1 MNVFS
6 TGRQRWTRLSIATK
20 LAVWT
25 LLMLTTVL
33 GALTWLASGKVR
45 SALDERSLAQ
55 LTVQTDMVITMME
68 TYDKNLRETAG
79 RLGGLFASSFNGEFS
94 VDNAK
99 TLKFGDVQVPVMK
112 NGDTALNL
120 NFDAVEKFTTASGA
134 VATIFVRIG
143 DDFFRVS
150 TTLKK
155 ENGDRA
161 IGTFLGKQH
170 PAYAAMMKGENW
182 IGKAKLFGRDY
193 MNQYR
198 PVKNADGRVI
208 GLLFIG
214 LDFTQGLNALTSAIK
229 KIKIGETGYVVALDV
244 APGANQGVLTIHPT
258 DEGKNPFKA
267 VASGTIFQQLV
278 ANPDGTYR
286 NLEGA
291 ASGGTGD
298 AHEKIVVS
306 REFKPWRWAVA
317 AGTWSEEFTRE
328 GIALRNYLAA
338 GTLAAGLLLASL
350 LYYGLRRNVSR
361 PLREVMVNFDAI
373 GAGRYDNVIAS
384 GRGGEIGALLSS
396 LDRMQTKLST
406 NVGEMRR
413 IAGESLRVKVGLD
426 NVETSVMIA
435 DPDGKVI
442 YFNKALDTMFRN
454 AAVEIRKA
462 LPAFDPAALAGC
474 PFDTFHKAPVTGSA
488 TSRATLKLGACTFD
502 LTITPVIDDK
512 GERLGTAIEWV
523 DRTEELA
530 VEHEVSAIVQAASAG
545 DFSKRID
552 LAGKT
557 GFFRQL
563 GDGINRLMETSHTGL
578 NAVVEV
584 LAAMAQGDLT
594 HRIEN
599 DYQGTFGQLKDD
611 SNQTVI
617 RLTDII
623 SRIRSATD
631 SIHTASSE
639 IAAGN
644 ADLSK
649 RTEQQAAS
657 LQETASSME
666 ELTTTVKQN
675 ADSAQQANGLAA
687 GASTVAVK
695 GGQVVSEVVRTMDS
709 ITASS
714 KKIVD
719 IISVIDGIA
728 FQTNILALNAAVE
741 AARAGEQGRGFAVV
755 ATEVRN
761 LAQRSASAAKEIKGL
776 IGDSVDKVQ
785 TGSKLVHTAGETM
798 EEIVRAVKRVT
809 DIMGEITTA
818 SREQSDGIEQ
828 VTVAITQMDQATQQN
843 ASLVEQSAAAADQM
857 KRQATALSEAVSVFV
872 VAKSTKLTSKY

>member
-1 MNVFS
+1 MNVFRA
-6 TGRQRWTRLSIATK
+6 GQQGWTRLSIATR

-33 GALTWLASGKVR
+33 GALTWLASTRVR
-45 SALDERSLAQ
+45 SALDDRSLVQ
-55 LTVQTDMVITMME
+55 LTVQTDMVITMMD

-79 RLGGLFASSFNGEFS
+79 RLGGLFASSFTGEFS

-99 TLKFGDVQVPVMK
+99 TVKFGDVQAPVMK
-112 NGDTALNL
+112 SGDTALNL
-120 NFDAVEKFTTASGA
+120 NFDVVEKFTAASGA

-161 IGTFLGKQH
+161 IGTYLGKQH
-170 PAYAAMMKGENW
+170 PAYAAMIKGENW

-198 PVKNADGRVI
+198 PVKNAEGRVI

-229 KIKIGETGYVVALDV
+229 KIRIGETGYVYALDI
-244 APGANQGVLTIHPT
+244 APGANQGTLTIHPA
-258 DEGKNPFKA
+258 DEGRNPLKSD
-267 VASGTIFQQLV
+267 ASGTIFAQLV
-278 ANPDGTYR
+278 AKPEGTYR
-286 NLEGA
+286 YAE
-291 ASGGTGD
+291 GD
-298 AHEKIVVS
+298 AADPRERIVVS

-338 GTLAAGLLLASL
+338 GTLVAGLLLAAL

-361 PLREVMVNFDAI
+361 PLREAMDHFDAI

-396 LDRMQTKLST
+396 LDRMQTKLAD

-413 IAGESLRVKVGLD
+413 IAAESLRVKVGLD

-435 DPDGKVI
+435 DPGGKVI
-442 YFNKALDTMFRN
+442 YFNKALDAMFRN
-454 AAVEIRKA
+454 AAAEIRKA
-462 LPAFDPAALAGC
+462 LPGFEPAALAGC
-474 PFDTFHKAPVTGSA
+474 RFDMFHKAPVSASA
-488 TSRATLKLGACTFD
+488 TSRSTLTLGACTFD
-502 LTITPVIDDK
+502 LTITPVIDDQ

-523 DRTEELA
+523 DRTAELA
-530 VEHEVSAIVQAASAG
+530 VEQEVAGIVQAAAAG
-545 DFSKRID
+545 DFSTRIEM
-552 LAGKT
+552 AGKS

-563 GDGINRLMETSHTGL
+563 GEGINRLMETSHAGL

-584 LAAMAQGDLT
+584 LAAMAKGDLT

-611 SNQTVI
+611 SNQTVS
-617 RLTDII
+617 RLTDIVG
-623 SRIRSATD
+623 RIRAATE

-644 ADLSK
+644 ADLSS

-657 LQETASSME
+657 LQQTASSME

-675 ADSAQQANGLAA
+675 ADSAQQANDLVL
-687 GASTVAVK
+687 GASKVAVK
-695 GGQVVSEVVRTMDS
+695 GGQVVSEVVRTMES

-714 KKIVD
+714 RKIVD

-761 LAQRSASAAKEIKGL
+761 LAQRSANAAKEIKNL

-785 TGSKLVHTAGETM
+785 TGSTLVHAAGETM

-809 DIMGEITTA
+809 DIMGEITAA
-818 SREQSDGIEQ
+818 SREQSAGIEQ
-828 VTVAITQMDQATQQN
+828 VHVAITQMDQATQQN
-843 ASLVEQSAAAADQM
+843 ASLVEQSAAAADMM
-857 KRQATALSEAVSVFV
+857 KQQAAALSEAVRVFV
-872 VAKSTKLTSKY
+872 VDA

>member
-1 MNVFS
+1 MS
-6 TGRQRWTRLSIATK
+6 LATK

-45 SALDERSLAQ
+45 TALDERSLAQ
-55 LTVQTDMVITMME
+55 LTVQTDMVITMMD
-68 TYDKNLRETAG
+68 TYDKNLRETSG

-94 VDNAK
+94 VDATK
-99 TLKFGDVQVPVMK
+99 TVKIGEVQAPVMK
-112 NGDTALNL
+112 IGDTALTL
-120 NFDAVEKFTTASGA
+120 NVEVVEKFTAASGA
-134 VATIFVRIG
+134 VATIFVRID

-161 IGTFLGKQH
+161 IGTYLGKQH
-170 PAYAAMMKGENW
+170 PAYAAMLKGENW

-198 PVKNADGRVI
+198 PVKNAEGRVI

-214 LDFTQGLNALTSAIK
+214 LDFTQGLNALSSAIK
-229 KIKIGETGYVVALDV
+229 KIKIGETGYVYAVDI
-244 APGANQGVLTIHPT
+244 APGANQGTLTIHPT
-258 DEGKNPFKA
+258 EEGKNPLKA
-267 VASGTIFQQLV
+267 DAASTIFAQIL

-286 NLEGA
+286 YLDR
-291 ASGGTGD
+291 ASGGEVAD
-298 AHEKIVVS
+298 LREKLVVS
-306 REFKPWRWAVA
+306 REFKPWRWAIA

-338 GTLAAGLLLASL
+338 GTLVAGLLLASL
-350 LYYGLRRNVSR
+350 LYYGLRRNVSS
-361 PLREVMVNFDAI
+361 PLREVMAHFDAI

-396 LDRMQTKLST
+396 LDRMQTKLSN

-413 IAGESLRVKVGLD
+413 IAAESLRVKVGLD

-454 AAVEIRKA
+454 AATEIRKA
-462 LPAFDPAALAGC
+462 LPDFEPAALAGC
-474 PFDTFHKAPVTGSA
+474 RFDAFHKGPLSA
-488 TSRATLKLGACTFD
+488 TATTRTTLKLGACTFD
-502 LTITPVIDDK
+502 ITVTPVIDDQ
-512 GERLGTAIEWV
+512 GEHLGTAIEWV
-523 DRTEELA
+523 DRTAELA
-530 VEHEVSAIVQAASAG
+530 VEQEVAAIVQAAAAG
-545 DFSKRID
+545 DFSTRTD

-563 GDGINRLMETSHTGL
+563 GEGINRLMETSHSGL
-578 NAVVEV
+578 SAVVEM
-584 LAAMAQGDLT
+584 LTAMAQGDLT
-594 HRIEN
+594 RRIEN
-599 DYQGTFGQLKDD
+599 NYQGTFGQLKDD
-611 SNQTVI
+611 SNQTAA

-623 SRIRSATD
+623 GRIRAATD
-631 SIHTASSE
+631 SINTASTE
-639 IAAGN
+639 IATGN
-644 ADLSK
+644 ADLSS
-649 RTEQQAAS
+649 RTEQQATS
-657 LQETASSME
+657 LQQTASSME

-675 ADSAQQANGLAA
+675 ADSAQQANDLAA
-687 GASTVAVK
+687 GASSVAVK
-695 GGQVVSEVVRTMDS
+695 GGQVVSEVVRTMES

-761 LAQRSASAAKEIKGL
+761 LAQRSANAAKEIKNL

-785 TGSKLVHTAGETM
+785 TGSTLVHAAGETM

-818 SREQSDGIEQ
+818 SREQSDGIDQ
-828 VTVAITQMDQATQQN
+828 VNVAITQMDQATQQN
-843 ASLVEQSAAAADQM
+843 AALVEQSAAAAGQM
-857 KRQATALSEAVSVFV
+857 KQQAAALSEAVSVFV
-872 VAKSTKLTSKY
+872 VKNSIASASNY

>member
-1 MNVFS
+1 MNVFRAI
-6 TGRQRWTRLSIATK
+6 TQGWTRLSLATK
-20 LAVWT
+20 LAIWT

-55 LTVQTDMVITMME
+55 LTVQTDMVITMMD

-79 RLGGLFASSFNGEFS
+79 RLGGLFASSFSGEFS
-94 VDNAK
+94 VDNTK
-99 TLKFGDVQVPVMK
+99 TVKFGDVQAPVMK
-112 NGDTALNL
+112 NGDSALNL

-143 DDFFRVS
+143 DDFFRIS

-161 IGTFLGKQH
+161 IGTYLGKQH

-198 PVKNADGRVI
+198 PVKNAEGRVI
-208 GLLFIG
+208 GILFIG
-214 LDFTQGLNALTSAIK
+214 LDFTQGLSALTSAIK
-229 KIKIGETGYVVALDV
+229 KIRIGETGYVVALDIS
-244 APGANQGVLTIHPT
+244 PGANQGALTIHPT

-267 VASGTIFQQLV
+267 ASSGTIFHQLV

-286 NLEGA
+286 YLEGA
-291 ASGGTGD
+291 VGD
-298 AHEKIVVS
+298 AADPREKIAVS

-338 GTLAAGLLLASL
+338 GTLVAGLLLASL

-361 PLREVMVNFDAI
+361 PLREVMVHFDAI
-373 GAGRYDNVIAS
+373 GAGRYDNIIAT

-396 LDRMQTKLST
+396 LDRMQTKLAD

-413 IAGESLRVKVGLD
+413 IAAESLRVKVGLD

-435 DPDGKVI
+435 DPNGQVI

-454 AAVEIRKA
+454 AAAEIRKA
-462 LPAFDPAALAGC
+462 LPGFDPAALAGC
-474 PFDTFHKAPVTGSA
+474 PFDTFHKAPVSDSA

-502 LTITPVIDDK
+502 LTITPVIDEK
-512 GERLGTAIEWV
+512 SERLGTAIEWV

-530 VEHEVSAIVQAASAG
+530 VEHEVSAIVQAAAAG
-545 DFSKRID
+545 NFTKRID

-557 GFFRQL
+557 AFFRQL
-563 GDGINRLMETSHTGL
+563 GEGVNRLMETSHTGL
-578 NAVVEV
+578 NAVVEA

-594 HRIEN
+594 RRIEN

-611 SNQTVI
+611 SNQTVA

-623 SRIRSATD
+623 GRIRAATD
-631 SIHTASSE
+631 SINTASSE

-644 ADLSK
+644 ADLSN

-675 ADSAQQANGLAA
+675 ADSAQQANDLAT
-687 GASTVAVK
+687 GASMVAVK

-785 TGSKLVHTAGETM
+785 AGSKLVHAAGETM

-818 SREQSDGIEQ
+818 SREQSDGIDQ
-828 VTVAITQMDQATQQN
+828 VSLAITQMDQATQQN
-843 ASLVEQSAAAADQM
+843 AALVEQSAAAADQM
-857 KRQATALSEAVSVFV
+857 KQQAAALSDAVSVFV